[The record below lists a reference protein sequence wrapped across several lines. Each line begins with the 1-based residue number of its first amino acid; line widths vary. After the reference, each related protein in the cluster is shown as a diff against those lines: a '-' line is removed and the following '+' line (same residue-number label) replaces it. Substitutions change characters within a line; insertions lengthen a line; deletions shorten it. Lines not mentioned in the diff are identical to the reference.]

1 MPDGGAA
8 IAERL
13 KLRLKVSL
21 RQTGESYTCDEGE
34 TLLQGMIR
42 LGRKGIP
49 VGCVN
54 GGCGVCKVKVHG
66 QCRSAGAVSRDH
78 VSADEASDGI
88 TLACRVIPE
97 SDVEVEVLGKMQK
110 SFLGQFGRI
119 RNGS

>member
-8 IAERL
+8 IAQILKRL
-13 KLRLKVSL
+13 VKVSL
-21 RQTGESYTCDEGE
+21 RQTGETFTCGIDE

-54 GGCGVCKVKVHG
+54 GGCGVCKVKVQG
-66 QCRSAGAVSRDH
+66 PYRSAGAVSRAH
-78 VSADEASDGI
+78 VSVEESSCGI

-110 SFLGQFGRI
+110 GFLSQFGR
-119 RNGS
+119 